1 METVILTFDIP
12 SKVKGNIFE
21 ALLTEEKQQK
31 EEQALTQQINKAT
44 YKKHREILE
53 EIAKNLNEKLNVIGF
68 NFDFMGD
75 TEQLCNAVCPTI
87 YLQVKCVSGYGFI
100 GNGVALRIRPIS
112 EKFDRSRYVTYL
124 GKYQLEYSCANFTA
138 TDYGT
143 ANFYQEKDVESF
155 ERTVFNTIK
164 LYKGL

>member
-1 METVILTFDIP
+1 METVILTFDMP

-31 EEQALTQQINKAT
+31 EEQLLTQQINKAT

-53 EIAKNLNEKLNVIGF
+53 EIAKNLNKKLNVIDF
-68 NFDFMGD
+68 NFDFTVD
-75 TEQLCNAVCPTI
+75 TKQLCNAVCPTI
-87 YLQVKCVSGYGFI
+87 YLQVKCVRGYGFI

-112 EKFDRSRYVTYL
+112 EKFDKSRYVTYL
-124 GKYQLEYSCANFTA
+124 GKYQLEYSCANFTQVG
-138 TDYGT
+138 YGN
-143 ANFYQEKDVESF
+143 ADFYQARDLESF
-155 ERTVFNTIK
+155 EKTVFNTIK

>member
-1 METVILTFDIP
+1 M
-12 SKVKGNIFE
+12 
-21 ALLTEEKQQK
+21 
-31 EEQALTQQINKAT
+31 
-44 YKKHREILE
+44 
-53 EIAKNLNEKLNVIGF
+53 NEKLNVIGF

-75 TEQLCNAVCPTI
+75 TKQLCNAVCPTT
-87 YLQVKCVSGYGFI
+87 YLQVKCVRGYGFI

-112 EKFDRSRYVTYL
+112 EKFDSSRYVTYL

-138 TDYGT
+138 TDYGS

-155 ERTVFNTIK
+155 ERTVFRTIQ